1 MRRHRHVTLGGNRC
15 AAAEAPVLPHKAR
28 IFGMSNEQ
36 VLCIIHLCSIF
47 HAEEQESGFF
57 GVCWGGLSEKK
68 KKKKKKNA
76 ASLLAQC
83 GAPLSRIPQSSGVSM
98 FLCTVCVNICTC
110 PQCHAESVTCVD

>member
-68 KKKKKKNA
+68 KKKKKKCCQPSSSVWCTSQQDPPIFRSEYVFVY
-76 ASLLAQC
+76 SL
-83 GAPLSRIPQSSGVSM
+83 REYMHVSAM
-98 FLCTVCVNICTC
+98 S
-110 PQCHAESVTCVD
+110 H